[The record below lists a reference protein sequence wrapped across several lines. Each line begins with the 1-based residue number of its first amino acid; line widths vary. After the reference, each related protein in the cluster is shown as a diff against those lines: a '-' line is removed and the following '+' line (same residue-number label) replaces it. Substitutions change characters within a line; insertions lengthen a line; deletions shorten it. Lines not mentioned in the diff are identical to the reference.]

1 MKTNRALDWIRSK
14 RDRLNSFAPI
24 FFSSY
29 FLLLV
34 LPYCTGRIP
43 VLYSLICV
51 NVIGRVIFRLLPTA
65 YLLIY
70 GVLIGIANRSRFR
83 WEWAIP
89 MFLLWLGFGLAWIF
103 TPDSYS
109 YVSTSWDR
117 SITYSTTTVGWLD
130 TAIAFGTLI
139 AETTILLFWVSFFPD
154 AVRSK
159 AAIKVPLFVIVGFSW
174 LAIILS
180 VVIEWKLYISLF
192 HGGDNKLIR
201 SIFSQKNEFG
211 AFLFMGTFGSVF
223 LAYFSKGKSK
233 WVWFISAILLT
244 IFTFLVRCYTA
255 FASELVV
262 VLALAVGFLLRLRKK
277 KRILS
282 YGILVGSILV
292 IGLTIGLSYAEPIR
306 ETVAPLRI
314 LYNSLA
320 SIEKEILTRTVIW
333 QHLYEVAT
341 GHQVFLGVTD
351 RISDAK
357 LASLQI
363 VEDEAAVAI
372 FHNSYIAYLAIH
384 GILGLLIYFA
394 IIFKAVRH
402 CSRFGRKAGVAA
414 TVFLFAL
421 LIGYLFQGMAE
432 TYVLFIKMSVLTL
445 PLTYVFMI
453 FIPAMSERGILDV

>member
-1 MKTNRALDWIRSK
+1 MKTNRVMDWIRSK

-70 GVLIGIANRSRFR
+70 GALVGIANRSRFR

-89 MFLLWLGFGLAWIF
+89 MLLLWLGFGLAWIF

-139 AETTILLFWVSFFPD
+139 AETTILLFWISFFPD

-159 AAIKVPLFVIVGFSW
+159 VAIKVPLFVIVGFSW

-180 VVIEWKLYISLF
+180 IAIEWKLYVSLF
-192 HGGDNKLIR
+192 RGGDHKLIH
-201 SIFSQKNEFG
+201 SIFFQKNEFG
-211 AFLFMGTFGSVF
+211 AFLFMGTFSSSF
-223 LAYFSKGKSK
+223 LAYFSKGKLK
-233 WVWFISAILLT
+233 WVWFVSAFLLT
-244 IFTFLVRCYTA
+244 VFTFLVRCYTA

-262 VLALAVGFLLRLRKK
+262 VIALAIGYLLRLRKK
-277 KRILS
+277 RKALTF
-282 YGILVGSILV
+282 GILAVSIFV
-292 IGLTIGLSYAEPIR
+292 IGLTIGLSYIEPVR

-314 LYNSLA
+314 LYNSLT

-363 VEDEAAVAI
+363 VEGEAAVAI

-384 GILGLLIYFA
+384 GLLGLLIYFA
-394 IIFKAVRH
+394 IVFKAVRH
-402 CSRFGRKAGVAA
+402 CSRFGRKAGIV
-414 TVFLFAL
+414 TMVFLFAL
-421 LIGYLFQGMAE
+421 LIGYLLQGMAE

-445 PLTYVFMI
+445 PLTYVFMV
-453 FIPAMSERGILDV
+453 FVPSMGERAILDV